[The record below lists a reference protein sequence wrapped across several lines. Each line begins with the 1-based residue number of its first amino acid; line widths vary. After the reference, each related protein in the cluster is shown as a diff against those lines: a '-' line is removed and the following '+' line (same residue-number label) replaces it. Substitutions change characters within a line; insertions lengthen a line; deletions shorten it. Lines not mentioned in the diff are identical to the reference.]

1 MVLPSYV
8 AKTPDITLIPK
19 IPTSR
24 LTVPLVPVSRPS
36 TEHRRVAGAAAHA
49 CPVLLCNPRLVVL
62 GRPNMHK
69 KTPWKTVK
77 MAPIYDF
84 PRAAR
89 AEHGHGAKKVL
100 AGVRFQWTDTQ
111 NDICIGRA
119 DKFSAWEP
127 LLEPSKPFLLL
138 FELGCAL
145 R

>member
-1 MVLPSYV
+1 MVGSGPWHRDH
-8 AKTPDITLIPK
+8 TPPHPHTRMLHARAA
-19 IPTSR
+19 SE
-24 LTVPLVPVSRPS
+24 
-36 TEHRRVAGAAAHA
+36 TER
-49 CPVLLCNPRLVVL
+49 
-62 GRPNMHK
+62 
-69 KTPWKTVK
+69 PWKTLK
-77 MAPIYDF
+77 MAQIYDF

-111 NDICIGRA
+111 DDICIGRA

>member
-36 TEHRRVAGAAAHA
+36 TPSRPARPLT

-62 GRPNMHK
+62 GRPK
-69 KTPWKTVK
+69 KTPWKTLK

-119 DKFSAWEP
+119 DKFSGWEP

-138 FELGCAL
+138 FERGASL

>member
-1 MVLPSYV
+1 MVGSGPWHRDH
-8 AKTPDITLIPK
+8 TPPHPHTRMLHARAA
-19 IPTSR
+19 SE
-24 LTVPLVPVSRPS
+24 
-36 TEHRRVAGAAAHA
+36 TER
-49 CPVLLCNPRLVVL
+49 
-62 GRPNMHK
+62 
-69 KTPWKTVK
+69 PWKTLK
-77 MAPIYDF
+77 MAQIYDF

-119 DKFSAWEP
+119 DKFSGWEP

-138 FELGCAL
+138 FERVASL

>member
-1 MVLPSYV
+1 
-8 AKTPDITLIPK
+8 
-19 IPTSR
+19 
-24 LTVPLVPVSRPS
+24 
-36 TEHRRVAGAAAHA
+36 
-49 CPVLLCNPRLVVL
+49 
-62 GRPNMHK
+62 MHK

-119 DKFSAWEP
+119 DKFSGWEP
-127 LLEPSKPFLLL
+127 LWSLLSHSCYFLS
-138 FELGCAL
+138 AL
-145 R
+145 RLCDDVKIVTKIRCDQEEVSS